1 VSGGCAGQIYGQGG
15 GGGAAP
21 GGFTPGGWGSGET
34 RRMARVEGV
43 GWAARGMQPWGM
55 GWIWLL
61 PPRMSRRVTRE
72 GELLSCVEVAYLLGL
87 HIDVF

>member
-1 VSGGCAGQIYGQGG
+1 MAMEGEAGLRQADLHRVAGEAGRR
-15 GGGAAP
+15 
-21 GGFTPGGWGSGET
+21 GGWLEW
-34 RRMARVEGV
+34 R
-43 GWAARGMQPWGM
+43 GWAARGMHPWGM